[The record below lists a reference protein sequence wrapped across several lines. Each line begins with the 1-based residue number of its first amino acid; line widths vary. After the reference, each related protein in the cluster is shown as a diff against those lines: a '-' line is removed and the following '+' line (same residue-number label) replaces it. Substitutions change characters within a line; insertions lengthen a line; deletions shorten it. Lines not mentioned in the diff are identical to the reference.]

1 MSGNQ
6 NIKIVLRIKLLL
18 TIELMAVWHLGI
30 ILQILIIRSL

>member
-6 NIKIVLRIKLLL
+6 NIKIALKIKLLL

-30 ILQILIIRSL
+30 ILQILTKSL